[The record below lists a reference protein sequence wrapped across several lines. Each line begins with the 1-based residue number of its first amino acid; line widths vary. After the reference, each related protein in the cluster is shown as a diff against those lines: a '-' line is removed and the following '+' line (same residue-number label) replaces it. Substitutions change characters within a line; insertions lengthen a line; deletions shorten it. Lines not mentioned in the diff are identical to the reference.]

1 MTEEVYVC
9 GIRINF
15 DVITNFENETF
26 HYDSQFFIKLFL
38 QDEKFHSN
46 DTFNHHHFLS
56 ISRDNY
62 QPNVPK
68 KNLKIRRFFPQKF
81 HIKFYKLK
89 NKLTTFYTKK
99 RTIFQ

>member
-1 MTEEVYVC
+1 MRLKTVSQFFYFQVFKQKKRVTEEVYVC

-68 KNLKIRRFFPQKF
+68 K
-81 HIKFYKLK
+81 
-89 NKLTTFYTKK
+89 T
-99 RTIFQ
+99 